1 MPGAQPVPGAQLR
14 KLNRSAAGAQL
25 RFFCRRANAL
35 SMLNSSKKSPLLILL
50 FSTFFRMSANSSDNS
65 SIIQEKID
73 THMVGSL
80 TLLMPFLP
88 TILAY
93 IGLICI
99 SRKRVDQM
107 ASGMTKLEFFLIPL
121 LFLPGV
127 QILTNTPFSI
137 LVSGSLIK
145 DFFDMDFTGYWLKE
159 ILE

>member
-1 MPGAQPVPGAQLR
+1 
-14 KLNRSAAGAQL
+14 
-25 RFFCRRANAL
+25 
-35 SMLNSSKKSPLLILL
+35 MLFQCSSKNSPLLILL

-107 ASGMTKLEFFLIPL
+107 ASGMTKFEFFLIPL

-127 QILTNTPFSI
+127 QILTNTAFSI

-145 DFFDMDFTGYWLKE
+145 DFFDMDLTNTDEENSQIEDNQVVSWVARWKTWMN
-159 ILE
+159 ICKAA